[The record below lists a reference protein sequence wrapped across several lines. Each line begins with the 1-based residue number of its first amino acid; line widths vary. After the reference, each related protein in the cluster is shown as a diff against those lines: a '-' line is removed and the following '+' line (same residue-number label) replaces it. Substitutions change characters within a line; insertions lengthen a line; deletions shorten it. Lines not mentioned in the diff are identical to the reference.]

1 LARFIATRLWQL
13 AIAVWGV
20 STISFLLLHLSG
32 DPAALLAPPGSSAA
46 EIAELGRRLG
56 LDRPLLTQYGAFL
69 LHAARGDFGISFVQG
84 VPALSVALGRLPATL
99 MLTCGAL
106 AFGWTVG
113 LSLGIASAVWR
124 RGALEFLAS
133 GLAVVGQGMPV
144 FWFGLLLIIV
154 FAVQLRVLPSS
165 GYGTPLNLV
174 LPAITLGAVSMASV
188 ARMSRSALVEQLG
201 QDYVRTATAKGLAWW
216 RILFRHVGRNAAIP
230 VITLMA
236 LDLGQLLGGA
246 VVTETIF
253 AWPGVGQLAVNS
265 IGARDFPVVQ
275 AIVVVVSTG
284 YALIIM
290 LAELSYAWIDP
301 RIRFE

>member
-1 LARFIATRLWQL
+1 LARFLSARLWQL
-13 AIAVWGV
+13 IVAVWGV

-46 EIAELGRRLG
+46 QIAEMGRRLG
-56 LDRPLLTQYGAFL
+56 LDRPLLAQYGTFL
-69 LHAARGDFGISFVQG
+69 AHAARGDFGTSFVQG
-84 VPALSVALGRLPATL
+84 VPALSVTLERLPATL
-99 MLTCGAL
+99 QLTGGAL
-106 AFGWTVG
+106 LFGWTLG
-113 LSLGIASAVWR
+113 LGLGIVNAVWR
-124 RGALEFLAS
+124 RGPLEFVTS
-133 GLAVVGQGMPV
+133 ILAVVGQGMPV

-174 LPAITLGAVSMASV
+174 LPAVTLGAVSMAGV
-188 ARMSRSALVEQLG
+188 ARMSRSTLVEQLG
-201 QDYVRTATAKGLAWW
+201 YDYVRTATAKGLGRWAT
-216 RILFRHVGRNAAIP
+216 LFRHVVRNAAIP

-246 VVTETIF
+246 VVTETVF

-275 AIVVVVSTG
+275 AIVVVVSTT
-284 YALIIM
+284 YALLIM